1 MCRHAGNYKMGKLEL
16 IPTWRSFWRFW
27 SIRLALLGTALTTF
41 VTAAPDAALQAWALL
56 PQDLKQ
62 FLPPH
67 YLQIISV
74 GLFFL
79 SIVARLI
86 KQPKVAE
93 VHAKNN
99 PTEGVVVTSEGQDN
113 V

>member
-1 MCRHAGNYKMGKLEL
+1 MKLEL

-27 SIRLALLGTALTTF
+27 SVRFALLGSGLITF
-41 VTAAPDAALQAWALL
+41 VTAFPDAALQAWLML

-67 YLQIISV
+67 YLQIVSV

-86 KQPKVAE
+86 KQQKIDE
-93 VHAKNN
+93 IHSRNLSQ
-99 PTEGVVVTSEGQDN
+99 GVPPQ
-113 V
+113 